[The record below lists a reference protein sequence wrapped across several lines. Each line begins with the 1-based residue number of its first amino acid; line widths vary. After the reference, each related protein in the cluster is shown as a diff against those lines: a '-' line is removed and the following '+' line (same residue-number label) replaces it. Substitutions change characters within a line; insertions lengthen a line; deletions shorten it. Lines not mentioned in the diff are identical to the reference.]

1 MQCVHT
7 GKTDKDL
14 LPKNSPI
21 PKNESAEK
29 VTGHLISGII
39 RLSDK
44 ETHLTGYQKR
54 RRIKIWEINK
64 KLLPVKDLHKC
75 SVK

>member
-1 MQCVHT
+1 
-7 GKTDKDL
+7 
-14 LPKNSPI
+14 
-21 PKNESAEK
+21 